1 MREVVYSPESRIR
14 HPGDLLMDMMR
25 NLWASRELS
34 WRLTVRDISAQ
45 YRQSLLGY
53 FWAFVPPLA
62 AALIFIVLNRQGVF
76 NMRDTDIPYPA
87 FVLFGTV
94 LWQTFVESVNA
105 PLKTVVASKSTL
117 AKINFPYEALIISAI
132 GQVLFSFSIK
142 IIILVGVFVFYD
154 VPITWGIL
162 LSVFAI
168 FALILL
174 GIAIGTLITPLG
186 VLYSDFTIGLMTM
199 MSLWFFVTPVVYPP
213 PNSFPFS
220 LVATANPVG
229 PLLVGARDLATT
241 GTLENAVPFFVVLG
255 VLLTAV
261 FFIWVMYR
269 LSIPILIERMSA

>member
-14 HPGDLLMDMMR
+14 HPGDLLLDMLR
-25 NLWASRELS
+25 SLWASRELS

-76 NMRDTDIPYPA
+76 NMRETSIPYPA

-105 PLKTVVASKSTL
+105 PLKTVVAAKSTL

-154 VPITWGIL
+154 VPITWGL
-162 LSVFAI
+162 PLSVFAI
-168 FALILL
+168 FALMLL

-186 VLYSDFTIGLMTM
+186 MLYSDFAVGLMTI

-213 PNSFPFS
+213 PNSLPFS
-220 LVATANPVG
+220 LVATLNPVG

-241 GTLENAVPFFVVLG
+241 GTLENVVPFFVVLG
-255 VLLTAV
+255 VLLASL
-261 FFIWVMYR
+261 FFIWVLYR